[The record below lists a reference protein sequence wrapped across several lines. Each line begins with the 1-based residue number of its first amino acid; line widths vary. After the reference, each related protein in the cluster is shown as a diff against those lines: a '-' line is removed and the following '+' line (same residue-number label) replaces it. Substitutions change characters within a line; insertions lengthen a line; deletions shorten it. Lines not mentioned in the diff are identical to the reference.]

1 MHKIVF
7 WHLCNDS
14 KRAIRLKTVRKVPK
28 TKCIQCAIPSGK
40 HLNSKRFIFQHET
53 DPKLTPSAVKKNIPG
68 PNSRQWRTIMDRLA
82 NIPYHLYRALCKRK
96 STSKEDL

>member
-40 HLNSKRFIFQHET
+40 HLNGKRFIFQHET
-53 DPKLTPSAVKKNIPG
+53 DPKLTPSAVIKKHT
-68 PNSRQWRTIMDRLA
+68 WT
-82 NIPYHLYRALCKRK
+82 K
-96 STSKEDL
+96 